1 MPVDL
6 NVVSEGSDPPRMW
19 LTSVRGILPPHTR
32 IDAPNVPDMVDRLL
46 RAVRFQRNSIRFL
59 RIYSHGMP
67 GLAFIGTGNSIPQ
80 ADYHRFGVGE
90 DKDLFNRAD
99 LARLTGMFTSDGA
112 VTFYGCQVARGTLG
126 WTFLERLGQLW
137 EASILGSEDTQR
149 PSMAGDLPVS
159 SALTGPLRRVRPGLR
174 ESEFRTYR
182 FRGGQTLTEHG
193 PAAPET
199 FITNP
204 FTVP

>member
-1 MPVDL
+1 
-6 NVVSEGSDPPRMW
+6 
-19 LTSVRGILPPHTR
+19 
-32 IDAPNVPDMVDRLL
+32 MVERLL
-46 RAVRFQRNSIRFL
+46 RAVRYQRQSIRFL

-80 ADYHRFGVGE
+80 ADYNRFGVGE
-90 DKDLFNRAD
+90 DKDLFNRTD
-99 LARLTGMFTSDGA
+99 LARLTGMFAPDGA

-137 EASILGSEDTQR
+137 QTSILGSEDTQR

-159 SALTGPLRRVRPGLR
+159 SPLTGPLRRVRPGLR
-174 ESEFRTYR
+174 ESDFRVYR

-199 FITNP
+199 FIANP
-204 FTVP
+204 FAVH